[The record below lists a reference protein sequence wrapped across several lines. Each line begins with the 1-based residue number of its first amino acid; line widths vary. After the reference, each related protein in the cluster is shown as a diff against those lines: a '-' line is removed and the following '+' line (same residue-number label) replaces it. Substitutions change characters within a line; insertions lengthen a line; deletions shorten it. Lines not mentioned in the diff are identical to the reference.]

1 MGKLAARHP
10 DLADTADVLQGTVL
24 WAVVNNQIAVEIS
37 ESNSRRDAGGSGHLP
52 DL

>member
-24 WAVVNNQIAVEIS
+24 WAVVLNQIALEIS
-37 ESNSRRDAGGSGHLP
+37 KSNCRRDAGGSGHPP